1 MHCHIGS
8 FLYLILKTHP
18 DLAFVVTQMAKF
30 AHNPSEE
37 HLTKARHIMC
47 YPTITCKY
55 TLDYDGSSDGG
66 LYFYCDSSYGDDRS
80 DPGCRCQSMQRYYF
94 SLANGCIKWH
104 YKNTDTDL
112 CVLRNGR
119 VHCFLWLCTWLCMVQ
134 DSIWQT
140 QKTHAPCLYLWWQ
153 PWSDLQYSKSV
164 TQKGINNIKI
174 HYHYIWE
181 QVKKGKV
188 KVSAIPPSEKIAN
201 MFTKNLGPILFL
213 KHRKEL
219 SIEYYPL

>member
-18 DLAFVVTQMAKF
+18 NLAFVVTQMVKF

-47 YPTITCKY
+47 YPTVTCKY

-66 LYFYCDSSYGDDRS
+66 LYSYCDSSYGDDRS

-112 CVLRNGR
+112 CVLHNGR

-164 TQKGINNIKI
+164 PQKGINNIKI

-188 KVSAIPPSEKIAN
+188 KVSAIPPSENIAN